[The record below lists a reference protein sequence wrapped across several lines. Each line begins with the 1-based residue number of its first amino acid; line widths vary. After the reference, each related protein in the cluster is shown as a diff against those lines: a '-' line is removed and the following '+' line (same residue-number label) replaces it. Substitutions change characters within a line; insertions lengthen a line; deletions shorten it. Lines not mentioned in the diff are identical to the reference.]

1 MTSDAPATLV
11 WIAPAPPSAAQ
22 RSAIASWAGAHG
34 LALADPLDQRPAP
47 IPVDTRVAVAVD
59 DLIDHAR
66 DAIGA
71 RDGPSVDRALASAE
85 ALLRAHADLPEA
97 AWQMAEVE
105 RVRATRWRRV
115 APIDTE
121 AADRAW
127 ARAEALDGGRSAGV
141 GEEASDIR
149 TATVLIAIQPPPDE
163 QAWVDSRA
171 AGTEPMALRTGLH
184 ALVVTSDGA
193 PVWAGWMDLHATS
206 SIVRPEAPFTSPCS
220 ARDVGHAAWISN
232 AVVSDQVRCGRWV
245 AATAAPELDGA
256 LIGMCNANRCG
267 PLLDWR
273 PAPRSAA
280 SSAETHAEHRAFR
293 WPAWATWTLAA
304 TGAVLAAGGVA
315 LALGAF
321 RPPATEVRFISGGL
335 VHGR

>member
-1 MTSDAPATLV
+1 VTSDAPATLV

-22 RSAIASWAGAHG
+22 RSAIASWALAHG
-34 LALADPLDQRPAP
+34 IALGDPLDQRPAP
-47 IPVDTRVAVAVD
+47 IPVDTRTAVAVD

-105 RVRATRWRRV
+105 RVRAIRWRRV

-127 ARAEALDGGRSAGV
+127 ARAEALDGGRSEGV
-141 GEEASDIR
+141 GEEASEFR
-149 TATVLIAIQPPPDE
+149 TATVFVEIQPPPDE

-171 AGTEPMALRTGLH
+171 AGMEPMPLRTGPH
-184 ALVVTSDGA
+184 AFVVTSNGA
-193 PVWAGWMDLHATS
+193 PVWAAWMDVQATS
-206 SIVRPEAPFTSPCS
+206 SIVRLEAPFTAPCS
-220 ARDVGHAAWISN
+220 ASDVGHAAFVSH

-245 AATAAPELDGA
+245 AATAAPEPDGA
-256 LIGMCNANRCG
+256 LIGMCNANRCA

-273 PAPRSAA
+273 PAPRSAP
-280 SSAETHAEHRAFR
+280 SSAESHAEHRGFR

-304 TGAVLAAGGVA
+304 TGAVLAVGGVA
-315 LALGAF
+315 LAIGAF
-321 RPPATEVRFISGGL
+321 RPPAAETRFISGGL